1 MGSMR
6 GRPLLVLAAVSL
18 MAQLYLASLLLSH
31 ESMQADVPVAAARKN
46 ERSGTSA
53 SSSSSEDA
61 AATALRRASMQFAKR
76 AALRRSSRLNASRAA
91 IEAAASKVRIRHAR
105 FNISVAAVAPD
116 AQESAQELPASGAIM
131 IQSDPVRT
139 ASMVNSKPSSLSQL
153 EPPPVTPLK
162 AKLPTTNEWTGLQAR
177 RAFGAMWADV
187 HRQAQRL
194 GLNVSQQSYKV
205 SGDSS
210 IGAPHGA
217 HHGAHTTHSSSW
229 RHRCRRFAVGTR
241 HDYRGSVSAALRAL
255 GLCETH
261 SAHWDVYW
269 GEQWLKPEQFANGA
283 IAEHAL
289 VNSIPGFRSSFG
301 DKFAFA
307 RLHDS
312 CLAQRD
318 GAEGSKNNRTR
329 GVKGTEQPLRRTSL
343 RASSSPS
350 SSPSSAS
357 SSSSSSSSSTTT
369 TTTASSSSSSTT
381 SSSIPSPR
389 SDGMPYCDWT
399 KRGFN
404 YVRRGEGL
412 VDGPVSELRAHA
424 LELARSQGGDRNE
437 LPHQM
442 WILKPQQSFNQVRF
456 SLSDGLGWPLMA
468 SDDLL
473 NRWQVC

>member
-1 MGSMR
+1 MVWVAGRMGSMR
-6 GRPLLVLAAVSL
+6 GQPLLVLAAVSL
-18 MAQLYLASLLLSH
+18 MVQLYLASLLLSH
-31 ESMQADVPVAAARKN
+31 ESMQADVPVAAARKS
-46 ERSGTSA
+46 ERSGTPT
-53 SSSSSEDA
+53 SSPSSEDA
-61 AATALRRASMQFAKR
+61 AATALRRASMQYAKR

-91 IEAAASKVRIRHAR
+91 IEAAASKVRIRQAR
-105 FNISVAAVAPD
+105 FNISAAAVAPD
-116 AQESAQELPASGAIM
+116 ARGSAQELPASGAIM
-131 IQSDPVRT
+131 IQSDPAIVRT
-139 ASMVNSKPSSLSQL
+139 ATVAKSTPPSLSQL
-153 EPPPVTPLK
+153 EPPPATPPE
-162 AKLPTTNEWTGLQAR
+162 AKWPTTNEWTALQAR
-177 RAFGAMWADV
+177 RAFGALWADV
-187 HRQAQRL
+187 HRRAQRL
-194 GLNVSQQSYKV
+194 GLNVSQQSYKA
-205 SGDSS
+205 SGGSRTD
-210 IGAPHGA
+210 A

-229 RHRCRRFAVGTR
+229 RHRCRRFAVGSR

-329 GVKGTEQPLRRTSL
+329 GVKGTVKGTEQPLRRASL

-350 SSPSSAS
+350 SSPSSSSSPSPSLS
-357 SSSSSSSSSTTT
+357 SSSSSSSSF
-369 TTTASSSSSSTT
+369 
-381 SSSIPSPR
+381 IPSPR
-389 SDGMPYCDWT
+389 SDGIPYCDWT

-412 VDGPVSELRAHA
+412 
-424 LELARSQGGDRNE
+424 
-437 LPHQM
+437 
-442 WILKPQQSFNQVRF
+442 
-456 SLSDGLGWPLMA
+456 
-468 SDDLL
+468 
-473 NRWQVC
+473 